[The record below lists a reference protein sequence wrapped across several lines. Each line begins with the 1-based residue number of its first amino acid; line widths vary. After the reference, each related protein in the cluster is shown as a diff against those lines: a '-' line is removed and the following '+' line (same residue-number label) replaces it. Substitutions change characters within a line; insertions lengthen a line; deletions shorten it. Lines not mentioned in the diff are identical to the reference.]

1 MTVFG
6 SHDTMDPIGDG
17 KSFSSSSGWMV
28 VGFSQCPYIHDIV
41 EHDSFYCGG
50 CGTMESFHLFL
61 SPIIVTP
68 SRCRSFTDISLDT
81 LGGHWCCGMFRGMIV
96 I

>member
-1 MTVFG
+1 MTVFV
-6 SHDTMDPIGDG
+6 SHVTMDPISDG

-50 CGTMESFHLFL
+50 CGTMESFHFIYFL
-61 SPIIVTP
+61 VPLLLLRPDVDRLLTFRWILWV
-68 SRCRSFTDISLDT
+68 DT
-81 LGGHWCCGMFRGMIV
+81 GAAACSEV
-96 I
+96 